1 MSYWVATTV
10 TGGIILELTIKYKSW
25 LFRALR
31 PTYRDHNIIVSANPA
46 IEMNNDVNTTGNK
59 QLSMKVGTYT
69 KLQQKSEKPVRLI
82 CHKAGTFLRTHVTV
96 YIKRMKNSQNS
107 NISRLRIA
115 ILDK

>member
-1 MSYWVATTV
+1 
-10 TGGIILELTIKYKSW
+10 
-25 LFRALR
+25 
-31 PTYRDHNIIVSANPA
+31 
-46 IEMNNDVNTTGNK
+46 
-59 QLSMKVGTYT
+59 MKVGTYT

-96 YIKRMKNSQNS
+96 YNKRMKNSQNS